1 MSDPTDPL
9 ASPSAPKATT
19 AGGLLRQARQA
30 QGLHIAALAAAI
42 KVVPRK
48 LELLESDQY
57 DKLPDAT
64 FTRALAQAVC
74 RTLKVDAKP
83 VLALLPPLNGHRL
96 EQVSEGLKTPFNER
110 PGHFVPRDWASVSS
124 PALWLAVL
132 LVIGAVLLYVLP
144 AGWLALPGKAPSDT
158 AASAAGS
165 APFAAAASEAE
176 GSLSGAATGE
186 ASPAAAPPA
195 AASGQVGD
203 PAVPAL
209 LPALL
214 PAKLPGASGGVG
226 GAAVAGAA
234 SAAPVAASLLQ
245 IRTTAQ
251 SWVGVTD
258 ARGMALLGRTVLPG
272 EAIGLDGP
280 LPLKVR
286 VGNASATAL
295 IFKGQ
300 PVDLAAFTI
309 GNVARLELK

>member
-1 MSDPTDPL
+1 MSDPKDL
-9 ASPSAPKATT
+9 VASPPAPKATT

-132 LVIGAVLLYVLP
+132 LVIGAVLLYALP
-144 AGWLALPGKAPSDT
+144 AGWLPLPAKAPSDS

-165 APFAAAASEAE
+165 APFAAAASGAE
-176 GSLSGAATGE
+176 GSLIGAATGE
-186 ASPAAAPPA
+186 ASPATAPPA
-195 AASGQVGD
+195 AAPGQVGD

-209 LPALL
+209 LPAT
-214 PAKLPGASGGVG
+214 LPGTPAGVG

-258 ARGMALLGRTVLPG
+258 ARGTALLGRTVLPG
-272 EAIGLDGP
+272 EAVGLDGP

>member
-1 MSDPTDPL
+1 MSDPKDPV
-9 ASPSAPKATT
+9 ASPSAPKPTT

-165 APFAAAASEAE
+165 APFAAAASAAE
-176 GSLSGAATGE
+176 GSLIGAATGE
-186 ASPAAAPPA
+186 ASPATAPPA

-203 PAVPAL
+203 PAV
-209 LPALL
+209 PALL

-258 ARGMALLGRTVLPG
+258 ARGTALLGRTVLPG
-272 EAIGLDGP
+272 EAVGLDGP

>member
-9 ASPSAPKATT
+9 ASPSAPKPTT

-144 AGWLALPGKAPSDT
+144 VGWLALPGKAPSDT

-165 APFAAAASEAE
+165 APFAAAASEVE

-186 ASPAAAPPA
+186 ASPATAAPA

-203 PAVPAL
+203 PVPAT
-209 LPALL
+209 
-214 PAKLPGASGGVG
+214 LPGASGGVG

-234 SAAPVAASLLQ
+234 SAASVAASLLQ

-251 SWVGVTD
+251 SWVSVTD
-258 ARGMALLGRTVLPG
+258 ARGTALLGRTVLPG